1 MAPASVARGNNT
13 ANAVAHTV
21 AAVIALP
28 IRRRMPPFKH
38 SFSDQKRASLKR
50 QEYVE
55 FAWITDCQNLQI
67 CFRRALFSSDMDH
80 GPREENA
87 SKQQSR
93 ASLLIQSE
101 AKML

>member
-13 ANAVAHTV
+13 ANAVAHTA

-55 FAWITDCQNLQI
+55 FAWIMDCQNL
-67 CFRRALFSSDMDH
+67 FPASAVFERLDH
-80 GPREENA
+80 GSRDENA

-93 ASLLIQSE
+93 ALLLIQSK